1 MVSEKVL
8 GFEVKGAK
16 IETEVDTYYQ
26 VEQEDLVPVYLKSE
40 SVTIEWLEEEH
51 NEQLRAIKDAVDKDT
66 FDFVKTI
73 FNDIMVSA
81 KQVKV

>member
-1 MVSEKVL
+1 MSEKVL

-40 SVTIEWLEEEH
+40 SVTIEWLEEFTLKELKP
-51 NEQLRAIKDAVDKDT
+51 NNAKL
-66 FDFVKTI
+66 
-73 FNDIMVSA
+73 IMIS
-81 KQVKV
+81 